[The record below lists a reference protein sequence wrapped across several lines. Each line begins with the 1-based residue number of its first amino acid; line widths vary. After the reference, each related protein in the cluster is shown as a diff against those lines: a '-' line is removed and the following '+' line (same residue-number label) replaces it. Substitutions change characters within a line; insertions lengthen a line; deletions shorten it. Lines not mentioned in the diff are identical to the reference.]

1 MKLSIFRY
9 NLYRLLKRVALGP
22 LGGGALGSNLCR
34 TLVEGRAAPTVA
46 SHVSDCRKIAS
57 ACVQS
62 YPFPDDFP
70 PEFPRETAFDA
81 KFVYR
86 LRDVVVVPKTGLAW
100 FPGGPML
107 QESAGS
113 LPRLFQKR
121 IAATLQRPVPLAE
134 QGPVVAF
141 PSFSYYHVL
150 FDVLANVLHSL
161 SFVPSAKI
169 LLPARHPRFVKS
181 ILDFL
186 GIPKE
191 RRVLAEGPV
200 LVKDLVFSPIWVN
213 GGFIPPVDL
222 AMLRSAILP
231 RIGPG
236 EATSGD
242 IYISRSLSRNRPLAN
257 EPEIE
262 EALRKRG
269 FSIVHFETIPF
280 AEQMRLVSGATRIV
294 APHGAGLANLV
305 AARPGTEV
313 TEILSRNWFNT
324 CYAKLAMQLG
334 CGYHFVESLLPNG
347 ATPGK
352 KAAPLPHVCVE
363 NLLASVSFSSPSVS
377 GIVTTADNS
386 GNKTST

>member
-1 MKLSIFRY
+1 MKLPILRY
-9 NLYRLLKRVALGP
+9 NLYRLSKRIALGP

-34 TLVEGRAAPTVA
+34 TLEEGRADPAVA
-46 SHVSDCRKIAS
+46 DHVVDCRKIAS

-86 LRDVVVVPKTGLAW
+86 LRDVVVVPRTGLAW
-100 FPGGPML
+100 FPGGPIL

-121 IAATLQRPVPLAE
+121 IAATLRRPVPLDE
-134 QGPVVAF
+134 SGPIVLF
-141 PSFSYYHVL
+141 PAFSYYHVL
-150 FDVLANVLHSL
+150 FDVLANVLHAL

-169 LLPARHPRFVKS
+169 LLPTRHPRYIDG

-186 GIPKE
+186 GIPEEK
-191 RRVLAEGPV
+191 RMTAGGTV
-200 LVKDLVFSPIWVN
+200 LVKDLVFSPVWVN

-222 AMLRSAILP
+222 ATLRNAVLP
-231 RIGPG
+231 RIEP
-236 EATSGD
+236 SNDLPRD

-262 EALRKRG
+262 EFLRDRG
-269 FSIVHFETIPF
+269 FSIVHFEKIPF
-280 AEQMRLVSGATRIV
+280 AEQMRLVAGAKRIV

-305 AARPGTEV
+305 AATPGTSVVEF
-313 TEILSRNWFNT
+313 LSRNWFNT
-324 CYAKLAMQLG
+324 CYAKFAVQLG
-334 CGYHFVESLLPNG
+334 CHYRFVESRDKPCFG
-347 ATPGK
+347 ERRMV
-352 KAAPLPHVCVE
+352 AP
-363 NLLASVSFSSPSVS
+363 AIS
-377 GIVTTADNS
+377 TADLS
-386 GNKTST
+386 AALRSMG

>member
-1 MKLSIFRY
+1 MQLSILRY
-9 NLYRLLKRVALGP
+9 NLYRLSKRVALGP

-34 TLVEGRAAPTVA
+34 TLVEGRADRTVA
-46 SHVSDCRKIAS
+46 NHISDCRKIAS

-86 LRDVVVVPKTGLAW
+86 LRDVVVAPRTGLAW
-100 FPGGPML
+100 FPGGPIL

-121 IAATLQRPVPLAE
+121 ISATMQRPAPLAE
-134 QGPVVAF
+134 SGPVVVF
-141 PSFSYYHVL
+141 PTFSYYHVL
-150 FDVLANVLHSL
+150 FDVLANVLHAL

-169 LLPARHPRFVKS
+169 LLPAHHPRFVNG

-191 RRVLAEGPV
+191 TRVKAQGPV
-200 LVKDLVFSPIWVN
+200 VVKDLVFSPVWVN

-231 RIGPG
+231 RIGRG
-236 EATSGD
+236 DATSGD
-242 IYISRSLSRNRPLAN
+242 IYISRSLSRNRPLEN
-257 EPEIE
+257 EQELE
-262 EALRKRG
+262 NLLRHRG
-269 FSIVHFETIPF
+269 FSIVHFEKIPF
-280 AEQMRLVSGATRIV
+280 AEQMRLVAGAKRIV

-305 AARPGTEV
+305 AATSGTRIVEF
-313 TEILSRNWFNT
+313 LSRNWFNT
-324 CYAKLAMQLG
+324 CYAKLAAQLG
-334 CGYHFVESLLPNG
+334 CTYRFVESRTAPV
-347 ATPGK
+347 PGK
-352 KAAPLPHVCVE
+352 
-363 NLLASVSFSSPSVS
+363 NGRISSPP
-377 GIVTTADNS
+377 IDPADL
-386 GNKTST
+386 GEAIGD